1 MDVQGE
7 EESGKVPSLYNVPKM
22 LHISKTK
29 MTPESQE
36 EMINDLAEE
45 YEDEEEEPDYEEME
59 DEE

>member
-1 MDVQGE
+1 MDLQGK

-22 LHISKTK
+22 LHICKTK

-45 YEDEEEEPDYEEME
+45 DEEEPDWEEME